1 MAEALLISQQEEKAK
16 QTEGPQEHTMEMFED
31 IRQKLSE
38 LSTIEQFK
46 REVTEMKNTQLQT
59 CEQLNDAKRKEKS
72 ALEANEQLMD
82 RISKLESDLDHQKIL
97 NKDYKR
103 EKQQAEQQSLQLS
116 AKVEQ
121 LQEVLKMF
129 QQNQNQV

>member
-1 MAEALLISQQEEKAK
+1 
-16 QTEGPQEHTMEMFED
+16 MEMFDD

-103 EKQQAEQQSLQLS
+103 EK
-116 AKVEQ
+116 
-121 LQEVLKMF
+121 
-129 QQNQNQV
+129 